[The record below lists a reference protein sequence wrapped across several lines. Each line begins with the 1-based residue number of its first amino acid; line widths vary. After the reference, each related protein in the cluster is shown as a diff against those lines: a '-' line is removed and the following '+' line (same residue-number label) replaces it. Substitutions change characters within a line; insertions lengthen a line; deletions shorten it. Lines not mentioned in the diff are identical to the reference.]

1 MKTTERLQE
10 IVHLLEDAISY
21 CDIGMVTDAK
31 DELIYVI
38 EDLNNDYPDSL
49 FVDED
54 F

>member
-21 CDIGMVTDAK
+21 GDIDMVTDAK
-31 DELIYVI
+31 AELIYVI

-49 FVDED
+49 FLDED
-54 F
+54 I